1 MDSEEAAGG
10 TSPPYFLQSLA
21 FFSPFK
27 EIQTVL
33 FEAELILGNA
43 PLTYVYPNTLETF
56 LTPNHLLFG
65 RQSLYP
71 PIIFP

>member
-10 TSPPYFLQSLA
+10 TSPPYFLQSLT

>member
-1 MDSEEAAGG
+1 M
-10 TSPPYFLQSLA
+10 PLPLFLQKLA
-21 FFSPFK
+21 FFNPFE

-33 FEAELILGNA
+33 FEAELIIGNV

-56 LTPNHLLFG
+56 VTPNHLSFG
-65 RQSLYP
+65 RHLLYS